1 MKTNDES
8 YNSEISPY
16 IVDVVGVVDRTK
28 DRTESCKSSMS
39 ALLCVIAA
47 FIRL

>member
-28 DRTESCKSSMS
+28 APTDFFKSSIS
-39 ALLCVIAA
+39 ALLRVIAA